1 MFTENA
7 ENRTSETEGRDE
19 GSELES
25 QSGSMG
31 WATRHSREHGINQ
44 VGASGTNRN
53 ESNNVVAGESTFNEI
68 SGKIAGQLI
77 SETEKQLVYHQE
89 QLAYHAQQT
98 EALNKRLQELKQ
110 ISNIDK

>member
-1 MFTENA
+1 MFIKNA
-7 ENRTSETEGRDE
+7 ENRTSEIKGRNE
-19 GSELES
+19 RSELES
-25 QSGSMG
+25 ESGSLG
-31 WATRHSREHGINQ
+31 GTSNISREYGTNQ
-44 VGASGTNRN
+44 VGASRANRD
-53 ESNNVVAGESTFNEI
+53 ESNIVVAGESTLNEI

-89 QLAYHAQQT
+89 QLAYHAQQA

>member
-7 ENRTSETEGRDE
+7 ENRTSETEGRNE
-19 GSELES
+19 GSELEGE
-25 QSGSMG
+25 SGSLG
-31 WATRHSREHGINQ
+31 WAARNSREHGIIQ
-44 VGASGTNRN
+44 VGASGTNRA
-53 ESNNVVAGESTFNEI
+53 ESNIVVAGESTLDGI
-68 SGKIAGQLI
+68 SGKIASQLI

-89 QLAYHAQQT
+89 QLAFHAQQA